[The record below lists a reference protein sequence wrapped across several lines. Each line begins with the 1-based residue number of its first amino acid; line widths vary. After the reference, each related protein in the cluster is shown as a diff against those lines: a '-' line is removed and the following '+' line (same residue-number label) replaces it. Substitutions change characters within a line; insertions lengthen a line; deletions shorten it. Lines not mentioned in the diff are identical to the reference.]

1 MINRD
6 LCYHHKYKRNIFLDI
21 CCMFTFNC
29 VFKKK
34 NELNCVLCVYEY
46 SKAPVLGT
54 CATFSTTAPLV
65 ETKKGGARCGGAKV
79 KNNGMVARMAPV

>member
-6 LCYHHKYKRNIFLDI
+6 LCYHNKYKRNIFLDI

-34 NELNCVLCVYEY
+34 NELFCVLCVYEY
-46 SKAPVLGT
+46 STVKHQCWAL
-54 CATFSTTAPLV
+54 APLLAPPRHWWKL
-65 ETKKGGARCGGAKV
+65 KK
-79 KNNGMVARMAPV
+79 VAHVAVALK